1 MCRSRTAGTR
11 RTLTLRS
18 QGGRFSLS
26 TGFGLTPSSHPQQ
39 PVPKARAFFLAPG
52 PRSPVSVQSSRQVI
66 GHEHGAQLAQTERA
80 RGGAQRWAV
89 QEDARARRGG
99 RGGRSIVRH
108 RAEHAL
114 EDSGPLQL
122 ELQARGRPRAAQNR
136 GHAWALQAGHRMEHT
151 LGHLQED
158 RRVSGPRRSK
168 LLMAAVPGPAHL
180 SVLEARL

>member
-1 MCRSRTAGTR
+1 M
-11 RTLTLRS
+11 
-18 QGGRFSLS
+18 
-26 TGFGLTPSSHPQQ
+26 
-39 PVPKARAFFLAPG
+39 
-52 PRSPVSVQSSRQVI
+52 I